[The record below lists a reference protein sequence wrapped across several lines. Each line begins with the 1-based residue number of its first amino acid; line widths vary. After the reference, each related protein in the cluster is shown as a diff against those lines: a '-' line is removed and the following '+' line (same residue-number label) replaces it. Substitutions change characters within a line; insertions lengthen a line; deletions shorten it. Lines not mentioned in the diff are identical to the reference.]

1 MDGDSDLLY
10 LLPDEDLVSVLLSG
24 DRLLSLL
31 LVLALDELLLSDLP
45 LGDLDLVL
53 EVLLFLEAR
62 LELETRLGFETRL
75 VLEALLVFEA
85 LLLLDDLLFLE
96 GDLLCLR
103 AEGVLDLLLLL
114 LRGIR
119 RPPALSLPLEGD
131 DELSGVP
138 HDLLSCLLEPVLL
151 LVERGDGD
159 TVWLK
164 LLVVVGN
171 LTLSPCLPEVPAWGD
186 LDAGAAPA
194 LLCLLV
200 VTIVSRQTL
209 KN

>member
-1 MDGDSDLLY
+1 MRCLHVDGDSDLLY
-10 LLPDEDLVSVLLSG
+10 LLPDEDLVSVLLPG

-31 LVLALDELLLSDLP
+31 HVLALDELLLSDLSF
-45 LGDLDLVL
+45 GDLDLVL
-53 EVLLFLEAR
+53 EDLLFLEAR
-62 LELETRLGFETRL
+62 LDLETRL
-75 VLEALLVFEA
+75 VLEPLLDFEA
-85 LLLLDDLLFLE
+85 LLLLDDLLVLE

-114 LRGIR
+114 LRGIN

-171 LTLSPCLPEVPAWGD
+171 LTLSPCLPEVPAWRN
-186 LDAGAAPA
+186 LDAGATPA

>member
-1 MDGDSDLLY
+1 MKILC
-10 LLPDEDLVSVLLSG
+10 LSSSSS
-24 DRLLSLL
+24 RLLSLL

-45 LGDLDLVL
+45 LDDLDLVL

-62 LELETRLGFETRL
+62 LELETRLDLETRL

-103 AEGVLDLLLLL
+103 AEGVLDRLLLL
-114 LRGIR
+114 LRGIN
-119 RPPALSLPLEGD
+119 RPPELSLPLEGD

-138 HDLLSCLLEPVLL
+138 HDLLSSCLLEPVLL